1 MAIYPE
7 HLGSIVNDAK
17 RGGSRED
24 RPRGNFRSN
33 FLSFCYGWELHSY
46 VYKRTNLRLLAPYPR
61 GGGRCTSES
70 SCWGVGGSLNKIREG
85 CTGGDKHRRGP
96 AHSGTIK
103 ERHPRFRGGELPSLT
118 REYCLDSS
126 QRRGGRVARR
136 EIFVNDG
143 SLFIANREATDAR
156 RRLNCLHAKN
166 SIHIYMCVWMNRLLY
181 VHFGTELRRLLI
193 FSG

>member
-1 MAIYPE
+1 M
-7 HLGSIVNDAK
+7 
-17 RGGSRED
+17 
-24 RPRGNFRSN
+24 
-33 FLSFCYGWELHSY
+33 
-46 VYKRTNLRLLAPYPR
+46 
-61 GGGRCTSES
+61 
-70 SCWGVGGSLNKIREG
+70 
-85 CTGGDKHRRGP
+85 
-96 AHSGTIK
+96 
-103 ERHPRFRGGELPSLT
+103 
-118 REYCLDSS
+118 
-126 QRRGGRVARR
+126 ARR